1 MKGKKRRTI
10 YMSTILSIGSTAT
23 DKTSLQSSLSI
34 AGLASGM
41 NWATIVTELASV
53 ERAPETQWENQETTI
68 NDELAAYSTIT
79 TDLTTLQ
86 LDAETLM
93 DKSFFNTVSASSSD
107 SSVVTASASSGAP
120 TGTYTFDISQLATES
135 TLKGTT
141 LVAAALDAS
150 GDASSVTIGSAPFA
164 TSVTAGTFTVD
175 GDQVTIATTDSL
187 ETVFEAIATATSNK
201 VSASYDASTD
211 KITLSSSSA
220 ITLGSSAD
228 TSNFLS
234 VAQLYNDNGGSTA
247 NTGTVTST
255 SALGHVDIS
264 ATMSSANLTTAITGD
279 SSGSGKFSIN
289 GVSFTYDL
297 NTDTIQD
304 VLNNINESAA
314 GVSAAYDSNENR
326 FVLTNTSTGNTG
338 ISVADVTGNFLTATG
353 LSSGTLS
360 EGKNLIYTLNGNS
373 QEIESTSNTIDDTS
387 SGITNLSVT
396 AVAAGTAT
404 VTVATDTSTIST
416 AIQQY
421 VSDYNTLQKYIAGE
435 QAISTATD
443 GTVTPGTLTGD
454 SDTTEVSESLR
465 SLMNSVEDVTGSS
478 GAVTQLA
485 DLGFESNGDDNTISL
500 TDSSKLTSML
510 EEHLSDVAALFSDS
524 TSGLAT
530 QLNTYVYNTISSD
543 GSLPTRTADLTGQET
558 SIETQISNLE
568 TKIGNDTTEWDSEF
582 SAMET
587 AESQANSELTYISQ
601 EVSSGSL

>member
-41 NWATIVTELASV
+41 NWATIVTELATV

-326 FVLTNTSTGNTG
+326 FVLTNTSTGDSG

-404 VTVATDTSTIST
+404 VTVAADTSTIST

>member
-41 NWATIVTELASV
+41 NWATIVTELATV

-326 FVLTNTSTGNTG
+326 FVLTNTSTGDSG

-404 VTVATDTSTIST
+404 VTVAADTSTIST

-435 QAISTATD
+435 QAITTATD

>member
-41 NWATIVTELASV
+41 NWATIVTELATV